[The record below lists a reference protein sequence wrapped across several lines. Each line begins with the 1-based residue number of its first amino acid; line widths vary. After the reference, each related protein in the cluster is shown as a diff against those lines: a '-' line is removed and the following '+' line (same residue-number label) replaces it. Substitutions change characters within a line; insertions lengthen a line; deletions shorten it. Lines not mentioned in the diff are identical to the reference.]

1 MNQDNQYN
9 NQYYNNGSIMSGS
22 MPGAVVQTDV
32 KSFLLRVYNWMAMGL
47 AITGLTAFAVSSSET
62 LTKIFLLNPLMFYG
76 LLIVQVLMVFGI
88 SAAINKIPSIFA
100 IGGFFLYAFLNGL
113 TMSIIF
119 LAYTKS
125 SIYST
130 FLICSLMFAS
140 VSVLG
145 YITKMDLSRMGSML
159 YMALIGLIIAS
170 VVNIFLE
177 SSTLYWIISYAGVL
191 IFVGLTAYDTQK
203 IKQMAYSV
211 EAGSETGK
219 KAAIF
224 GALQLYLDFINM
236 FLFLLR
242 ILGNRK

>member
-1 MNQDNQYN
+1 MNQYNQYN
-9 NQYYNNGSIMSGS
+9 NGSQMSGY

-62 LTKIFLLNPLMFYG
+62 LISIIFGNPILFWG
-76 LLIVQVLMVFGI
+76 LIIVEFLMVLGL
-88 SAAINKIPSIFA
+88 SAAINKIPSIVAVGLFFA
-100 IGGFFLYAFLNGL
+100 YAFLNGITL
-113 TMSIIF
+113 SFIF

-130 FLICSLMFAS
+130 FLICAMMFAA

-145 YITKMDLSRMGSML
+145 YITKMDLSKMGSML
-159 YMALIGLIIAS
+159 FMALIGLIIAS

-177 SSTLYWIISYAGVL
+177 NSTLYWIISYAGVL

-224 GALQLYLDFINM
+224 GALQLYLDFINL
-236 FLFLLR
+236 FLMLLR
-242 ILGNRK
+242 ILGNRR